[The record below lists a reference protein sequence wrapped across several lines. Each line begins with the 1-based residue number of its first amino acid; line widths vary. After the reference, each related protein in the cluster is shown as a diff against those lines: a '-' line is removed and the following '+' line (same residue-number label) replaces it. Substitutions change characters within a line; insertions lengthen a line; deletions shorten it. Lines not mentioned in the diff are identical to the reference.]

1 MKSGEEYIQSL
12 HNEID
17 EWNKQIDRLT
27 ARAGL
32 VEAEYRLE
40 LQKQIN
46 SLKQQRASIEE
57 KIEKLSN
64 SSSEA
69 WEDFKSSIDSAW
81 EKMNE
86 ALGSAV
92 ASFLK

>member
-1 MKSGEEYIQSL
+1 MKSRKEYIQTL

-32 VEAEYRLE
+32 VEDEYRQE
-40 LQKQIN
+40 LQKQLDE
-46 SLKQQRASIEE
+46 LKQQRAAIEGQV
-57 KIEKLSN
+57 EKLST
-64 SSSEA
+64 SSAEA
-69 WEDFKSSIDSAW
+69 WEDLKSGIDSAW

-86 ALGSAV
+86 AVGSA
-92 ASFLK
+92 ATSFLK